1 MQKGDFIRITYTG
14 RIKGTNELFDTTDEA
29 LARKENAFNRNAK
42 YGPMAV
48 ITGEKRVIAGLDDA
62 LIGMGIMEKKTVEV
76 LPEKAF
82 GQRDAKM
89 IKLFPASQFRSQNIE
104 PYPGMLVTMNNA
116 LGKVMS
122 VSSGRIRV
130 DFNHPLAGKT
140 LVYDLEVVEKIDSV
154 EGKAK
159 AIIDFYAGDG
169 SAKLHDEEAILNVD
183 ATKDV
188 KEAIS
193 KEIMKY
199 IPAVKKVKFEE
210 VFENADKAAK
220 Q

>member
-1 MQKGDFIRITYTG
+1 MQKGDFIKITYTG

-42 YGPMAV
+42 YGPMPV

-62 LIGMGIMEKKTVEV
+62 LLAMSVSEKKTVEV
-76 LPEKAF
+76 APDKAF

-89 IKLFPASQFRSQNIE
+89 IKLFPATQFRSQNIE

-140 LVYDLEVVEKIDSV
+140 LVYDLQVVEKIESHD
-154 EGKAK
+154 GKAK
-159 AIIDFYAGDG
+159 AIIDFYVGDG
-169 SAKLHDEEAILNVD
+169 KAKIHGEEAVLNVD
-183 ATKDV
+183 AGKDA

-199 IPAVKKVKFEE
+199 IPEVKKVRFEE
-210 VFENADKAAK
+210 VFENVDIAAK
-220 Q
+220 K

>member
-1 MQKGDFIRITYTG
+1 MQKGDFVKITYTG

-29 LARKENAFNRNAK
+29 LARKESAFNRNAR
-42 YGPMAV
+42 YGPMPV

-62 LIGMGIMEKKTVEV
+62 LMGMGVREKKTVEV
-76 LPEKAF
+76 APEKAF

-89 IKLFPASQFRSQNIE
+89 IKLFPAAQFRTQNID

-140 LVYDLEVVEKIDSV
+140 LVYDLEVVEKIDSN

-159 AIIDFYAGDG
+159 AIVDFYVGDG
-169 SAKLHDEEAILNVD
+169 TAKLHGEEAVLNVD
-183 ATKDV
+183 AGKEV

-199 IPAVKKVKFEE
+199 IPTVKKVKFEE
-210 VFENADKAAK
+210 VFENADKAAT